1 MAMDWVM
8 ILVAIVA
15 ALVGGLV
22 GGELASRRNRA
33 AMVHASARLHVAT
46 AQVRE
51 VQRTM
56 AGRQ

>member
-1 MAMDWVM
+1 MDWVM

-22 GGELASRRNRA
+22 GGELASRGNRA

-56 AGRQ
+56 AGQ